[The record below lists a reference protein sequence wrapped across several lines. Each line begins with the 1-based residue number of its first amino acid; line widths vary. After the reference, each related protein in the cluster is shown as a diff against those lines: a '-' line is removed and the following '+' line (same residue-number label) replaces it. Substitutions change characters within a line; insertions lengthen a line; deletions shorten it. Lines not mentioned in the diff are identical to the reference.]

1 MKKIWWVARREFLAT
16 VTTRG
21 FIIGV
26 LLMPAMIL
34 MMILLMPRLMNER
47 SPRVEGEIA
56 IVDPTGQVAGEVT
69 TYLSAQAMAA
79 RRDEEKRRIEAVAA
93 EKGLGAATKTGPG
106 AGIAKQAIESTLG
119 EVPNLTVLTLPATAH
134 IDTEKE
140 PLKAK
145 AGTRLALVVVKP
157 DAVVRAEGK
166 TEFGS
171 YDMFIRGKLDD
182 RIEDDIR
189 EALKHSI
196 LEARVNGMGMDRAQI
211 EAVTQL
217 RRVPSVTVTAE
228 GEGKT
233 NEALNFFIPIGFM
246 GLLLVSVLSSGQYLM
261 TSTIEEKSNRVV
273 EVLLAAVS
281 PMQLMTGKV
290 LGGMAIG
297 LLMLI
302 LYSGLGL
309 WALFTFAVAGLL
321 DFKLFIYLIIFFF
334 IAYFVLASLM
344 AAVGS
349 AVNELREAQTLMM
362 PVTMS
367 VMIPWLLWAPITR
380 NPNSTFA
387 TVLSMIPPVNSF
399 TMMLRLTSTTPPPLW
414 QVFASILIGIASAF
428 VAVWFASK
436 VFRIGVLMYGKP
448 PTFAT
453 LVRWARM
460 A

>member
-21 FIIGV
+21 FIVGV
-26 LLMPAMIL
+26 LLTPAMIL

-56 IVDPTGQVAGEVT
+56 IVDPTGQVADEVAS
-69 TYLSAQAMAA
+69 YLAPQAMAA
-79 RRDEEKRRIEAVAA
+79 RRDEEKRRIEDAA
-93 EKGLGAATKTGPG
+93 NKTGLGAAAQAGPG
-106 AGIAKQAIESTLG
+106 AGIAKKAIESALG
-119 EVPNLTVLTLPATAH
+119 EVPNLTMATLAATAN

-140 PLKAK
+140 PLKVK
-145 AGTRLALVVVKP
+145 GGKRLALVVVKP
-157 DAVVRAEGK
+157 DAVIRATGS
-166 TEFGS
+166 TGFGS
-171 YDMFIRGKLDD
+171 YDLFIRGKLDD

-196 LEARVNGMGMDRAQI
+196 LEARVTNMGMDRAQI

-217 RRVPSVTVTAE
+217 KRVASVTVTAE

-281 PMQLMTGKV
+281 PMTLMTGKV
-290 LGGMAIG
+290 LGGMAVG
-297 LLMLI
+297 LLILL

-321 DFKLFIYLIIFFF
+321 DFKLFIYLIVFFL

-362 PVTMS
+362 PITMS

-380 NPNSTFA
+380 NPNSAFA

-414 QVFASILIGIASAF
+414 QVGVSILIGIASAF
-428 VAVWFASK
+428 AAVWFASK

-448 PTFAT
+448 PSFAT

>member
-21 FIIGV
+21 FIVGV
-26 LLMPAMIL
+26 LLAPAMIL

-56 IVDPTGQVAGEVT
+56 IVDPTGQVAAEVGS
-69 TYLSAQAMAA
+69 YLAPQAMAA
-79 RRDEEKRRIEAVAA
+79 RRDEEKRRVEEAAA
-93 EKGLGAATKTGPG
+93 KTGVGAAAQAGPG
-106 AGIAKQAIESTLG
+106 AGIAKQAIESALG
-119 EVPNLTVLTLPATAH
+119 EVPNLTMAPLSATAN
-134 IDTEKE
+134 IDAEKE
-140 PLKAK
+140 PLKIK
-145 AGTRLALVVVKP
+145 GGKRLALVVVKP
-157 DAVVRAEGK
+157 DAVMRAAGNA
-166 TEFGS
+166 EFGS
-171 YDMFIRGKLDD
+171 YDLFIRGKLDD

-196 LEARVNGMGMDRAQI
+196 LEARVTNLGMDRAQI

-217 RRVPSVTVTAE
+217 KRVASVTVTAE

-246 GLLLVSVLSSGQYLM
+246 GLLLMSVLSSGQYLM

-297 LLMLI
+297 LVILL

-321 DFKLFIYLIIFFF
+321 DFKLFIYLIVFFL
-334 IAYFVLASLM
+334 ISYFVLASLM

-362 PVTMS
+362 PITMS

-414 QVFASILIGIASAF
+414 QVGLSILIGIASAF
-428 VAVWFASK
+428 AAVWFASK

-448 PTFAT
+448 PSFAT